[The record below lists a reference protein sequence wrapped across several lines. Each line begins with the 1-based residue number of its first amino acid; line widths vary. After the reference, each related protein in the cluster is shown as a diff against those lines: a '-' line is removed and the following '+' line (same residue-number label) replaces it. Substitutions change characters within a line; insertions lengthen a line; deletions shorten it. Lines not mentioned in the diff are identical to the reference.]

1 VRMFD
6 TTLTFS
12 LDRISVLF
20 ALNVAILGIAALIAS
35 VKYMKIYT
43 FKPRISYYPTLIT
56 FIVAMLLIPA
66 VQDWLSFLFLWEIM
80 TLTSYFLIIYDWPE
94 ENVKR
99 AGWKYFVT
107 MHLFDTSPLM
117 LAITLYYAS
126 HGTFDFGPITGYST
140 AIVALFL
147 LGFAAK
153 AGLFP
158 LHFWL
163 PDAHPAAPSPVSA
176 LMSGAMV
183 ELGIYGSIRVL
194 DAVNWSVPTWIA
206 WLIGAMAVFS
216 MLAAI
221 LTYPHQTDVKRLFA
235 WSTIDNIGWM
245 YLFILAGLLGV
256 TGVEKG
262 VSYYV
267 LAHGLAKGAAFLATG
282 ALLYVFGTRNLED
295 MKGMINADQTTAG
308 LLIASIFALEGVPPF
323 NLFLSK
329 IDVIKTLFHVSGW
342 LALFT
347 ILEWVVA
354 FIIFLRVIH
363 AYAISEGKPE
373 LKRKLPVSIAFA
385 VILLLVLSL
394 ASQFICNYIWT
405 RW

>member
-1 VRMFD
+1 MRMFD

>member
-1 VRMFD
+1 MRMFE
-6 TTLTFS
+6 TTLTLSF
-12 LDRISVLF
+12 DRISIIF
-20 ALNVAILGIAALIAS
+20 ALNVAILGIVAIVAS
-35 VKYMKIYT
+35 LRYMGLYT
-43 FKPRISYYPTLIT
+43 FRPKIPYYPTLIT

-66 VQDWLSFLFLWEIM
+66 VHDWLSFLFLWEIM
-80 TLTSYFLIIYDWPE
+80 TLASYFLIIYDWPE
-94 ENVKR
+94 ETVKR
-99 AGWKYFVT
+99 AGWKYFAT

-117 LAITLYYAS
+117 LAVTIYYAS
-126 HGTFDFGPITGYST
+126 AGTFDFGPIQAYKT
-140 AIVALFL
+140 AVVALFL
-147 LGFAAK
+147 LGFATK

-183 ELGIYGSIRVL
+183 ELGVYGSIRVL
-194 DAVNWSVPTWIA
+194 EAVNWSVPAWIT
-206 WLIGAMAVFS
+206 WLIGAMAILS

-221 LTYPHQTDVKRLFA
+221 LSYPHQNDVKRLFA

-267 LAHGLAKGAAFLATG
+267 LAHGLAKEVAFLTTG
-282 ALLYVFGTRNLED
+282 ALIYVFGTKDLEK
-295 MKGMINADQTTAG
+295 MKGMINADQNTAG

-323 NLFLSK
+323 NLFLNK
-329 IDVIKTLFHVSGW
+329 LNVIKALFQANEW

-347 ILEWVVA
+347 VVEWVIA
-354 FIIFLRVIH
+354 FIIFLRIIH
-363 AYAISEGKPE
+363 AYVISNGKPE
-373 LKRKLPVSIAFA
+373 VRRKLPVSIAFA
-385 VILLLVLSL
+385 VVILLILSL
-394 ASQFICNYIWT
+394 ASQLISNYVWA

>member
-1 VRMFD
+1 MFE

-20 ALNVAILGIAALIAS
+20 ALNVAILGIVALIAS
-35 VKYMKIYT
+35 VRYMKIYT
-43 FKPRISYYPTLIT
+43 FKPKIPYYPTLIT

-117 LAITLYYAS
+117 LAVTLYYAA
-126 HGTFDFGPITGYST
+126 HGTFNFGPIRGYST

-295 MKGMINADQTTAG
+295 MKGMINADQTTGG

-363 AYAISEGKPE
+363 SYAISEGKPE

-385 VILLLVLSL
+385 VILLLILSL

>member
-1 VRMFD
+1 MRMFE

-12 LDRISVLF
+12 LDRISALF

-35 VKYMKIYT
+35 VRYMRIYT
-43 FKPRISYYPTLIT
+43 FRPKIPYYPALIT
-56 FIVAMLLIPA
+56 FIVAMFLIPA

-80 TLTSYFLIIYDWPE
+80 TLVSYFLIIYDWPE

-117 LAITLYYAS
+117 LAVTLYYAG
-126 HGTFDFGPITGYST
+126 HGTFDFGPITSYST

-194 DAVNWSVPTWIA
+194 DAVNWSVPAWIA
-206 WLIGAMAVFS
+206 WLIGAMALFS

-221 LTYPHQTDVKRLFA
+221 FNYGIQDDVKSLFA

-245 YLFILAGLLGV
+245 YLFIYAGLLGV

-282 ALLYVFGTRNLED
+282 ALLYVFDTRSLSK
-295 MKGMINADQTTAG
+295 MKGMINANQTAAG

-329 IDVIKTLFHVSGW
+329 LDVIKTLITAKPV
-342 LALFT
+342 LAYFVA
-347 ILEWVVA
+347 IEWVVA
-354 FIIFLRVIH
+354 FILFLRVVHRYI
-363 AYAISEGKPE
+363 ISEGEPE
-373 LKRKLPVSIAFA
+373 PKRKLAGSITLAI
-385 VILLLVLSL
+385 VILLVLSMV
-394 ASQFICNYIWT
+394 SQFIANYLWV

>member
-1 VRMFD
+1 MRMFEV
-6 TTLTFS
+6 TLTFS

-20 ALNVAILGIAALIAS
+20 ALNVAILGIAALIGS
-35 VKYMKIYT
+35 LKYMGIYR
-43 FKPRISYYPTLIT
+43 FKPKIPYYPTL
-56 FIVAMLLIPA
+56 FIFIAAMLLIPM

-80 TLTSYFLIIYDWPE
+80 TLASYFLIIYDWPE

-117 LAITLYYAS
+117 LAVTLYYAGQ
-126 HGTFDFGPITGYST
+126 GTFNFGPISEYKT

-147 LGFAAK
+147 FGFAAK

-194 DAVNWSVPTWIA
+194 DAVNWSVPGWIA
-206 WLIGAMAVFS
+206 WLVGAMAVLS
-216 MLAAI
+216 MLSAI
-221 LTYPHQTDVKRLFA
+221 ITYPHQTDVKRLFA

-245 YLFILAGLLGV
+245 YAFLLAGLLGV
-256 TGVEKG
+256 AGIEKG

-267 LAHGLAKGAAFLATG
+267 LAHGLAKGAAFLTTG
-282 ALLYVFGTRNLED
+282 ALLYVFGTRNLDE
-295 MKGMINADQTTAG
+295 MKGMINSDQTTAG

-323 NLFLSK
+323 NLFLNK
-329 IDVIKTLFHVSGW
+329 VEAIKTLFQVNGW
-342 LALFT
+342 LALFVG
-347 ILEWVVA
+347 LEWVIA
-354 FIIFLRVIH
+354 FIIFLRTIHVYVI
-363 AYAISEGKPE
+363 SDGKPE
-373 LKRKLPVSIAFA
+373 VKRKLPVSIAIA
-385 VILLLVLSL
+385 VIILLILSL
-394 ASQFICNYIWT
+394 ASQFVCNHVWT
-405 RW
+405 GW

>member
-1 VRMFD
+1 MLNA
-6 TTLTFS
+6 TLTLSF
-12 LDRISVLF
+12 DRISILF

-35 VKYMKIYT
+35 VKYMKIYE
-43 FKPRISYYPTLIT
+43 FKPKIPYYPTLIT
-56 FIVAMLLIPA
+56 FIISMLLIPA
-66 VQDWLSFLFLWEIM
+66 VHDWLSFLFLWEIM
-80 TLTSYFLIIYDWPE
+80 TLASYLLIIYDWPE
-94 ENVKR
+94 ENVRK

-107 MHLFDTSPLM
+107 MHIFDTSPLL
-117 LAITLYYAS
+117 LAVTIYYS
-126 HGTFDFGPITGYST
+126 THGTFNFGPIAEYGTE
-140 AIVALFL
+140 IVALFL

-183 ELGIYGSIRVL
+183 ELGVYGSIRVL
-194 DAVNWSVPTWIA
+194 NAVNWNVPAWITW
-206 WLIGAMAVFS
+206 LVGATAILS

-235 WSTIDNIGWM
+235 WSTIDNMGWM
-245 YLFILAGLLGV
+245 YLFLLAGLLGV
-256 TGVEKG
+256 GGVEKG

-267 LAHGLAKGAAFLATG
+267 LAHGLAKGAAFLTTG
-282 ALLYVFGTRNLED
+282 ALLYTFGTRNLEN

-308 LLIASIFALEGVPPF
+308 LFIASIFALEGVPPF
-323 NLFLSK
+323 NLFLNK
-329 IDVIKTLFHVSGW
+329 LNLIRTLFQASGW

-347 ILEWVVA
+347 VIEWVIA

-363 AYAISEGKPE
+363 TYAISEGKPE
-373 LKRKLPVSIAFA
+373 LKRKLPVSIAIA
-385 VILLLVLSL
+385 VILLLMLSL